1 MRQFYSSKDCQNSSF
16 LPYPSEFIFN
26 PLLRRISGPAK
37 ELYALLRYRMNI
49 SMRNPSFEDEKGLF
63 VIYSQKELCEQVG
76 VTERTIR
83 MWFAEAKKYHLIETS
98 PQGCGK
104 PLRIYISNI
113 DYVVSVL
120 TGSTT
125 SALTGSTS
133 SALTGSTSSALT
145 GSTSSCP
152 YREERIHER
161 EYREKKEIAN
171 PLPEQSNKFL
181 DKNFSSKTECEKA
194 EEKLLAFAGMNDQLR
209 EAMREWLK
217 IRRSKLVVTD
227 TNQAKYIIETLEDF
241 SGGDQEAMYNILRS
255 AIVAKSV
262 RLYPPNLY
270 KKAKRNQGGDRS
282 DVLRMSEMLKE
293 EGKDWN

>member
-1 MRQFYSSKDCQNSSF
+1 MRQFYSSKDFQNSSF

-120 TGSTT
+120 TGSTS
-125 SALTGSTS
+125 SALAGSTS

-161 EYREKKEIAN
+161 EYIEKKEIAN

-181 DKNFSSKTECEKA
+181 DKNFSSKTECEQA
-194 EEKLLAFAGMNDQLR
+194 EEKLLAFAGRDDQLR

-227 TNQAKYIIETLEDF
+227 TNQARYIIETLVDF

-270 KKAKRNQGGDRS
+270 KKAKRNQGGARS

>member
-63 VIYSQKELCEQVG
+63 VIYSQKALCEQVG

-113 DYVVSVL
+113 DYVVEILS
-120 TGSTT
+120 
-125 SALTGSTS
+125 
-133 SALTGSTSSALT
+133 GSTSSALT

-152 YREERIHER
+152 YREKRIHER

-171 PLPEQSNKFL
+171 PSLEQSNKFL
-181 DKNFSSKTECEKA
+181 DKNFSSKTECEQA
-194 EEKLLAFAGMNDQLR
+194 EEKLLAFAGRDDQLR

-227 TNQAKYIIETLEDF
+227 TNQARYIIETLMDF

-270 KKAKRNQGGDRS
+270 KKAKRNQGGARS

>member
-125 SALTGSTS
+125 SALTGSTP
-133 SALTGSTSSALT
+133 SALTGSTPSALT
-145 GSTSSCP
+145 GSTPSCP

-171 PLPEQSNKFL
+171 PLPEQNNKFL
-181 DKNFSSKTECEKA
+181 DKNFSSKTECEQA

-293 EGKDWN
+293 GGKDWN

>member
-1 MRQFYSSKDCQNSSF
+1 MRQFYSSKDFQNSSF

-26 PLLRRISGPAK
+26 PLLRGVSGPAK

-49 SMRNPSFEDEKGLF
+49 SMRNPAFEDEKGLF
-63 VIYSQKELCEQVG
+63 VVYTQKELCEQIG
-76 VTERTIR
+76 VTERAIR
-83 MWFAEAKKYHLIETS
+83 MWFAEAKKYHLIETVQ
-98 PQGCGK
+98 QGCGK
-104 PLRIYISNI
+104 PQRIYISNI
-113 DYVVSVL
+113 DFALSVL
-120 TGSTT
+120 AGSTT
-125 SALTGSTS
+125 SSLTGSTS

-152 YREERIHER
+152 YREKRIHER

-171 PLPEQSNKFL
+171 PSLEQSNKFL
-181 DKNFSSKTECEKA
+181 DKNFSSKTECEQA
-194 EEKLLAFAGMNDQLR
+194 EEKLLAFAGRDDQLR

-227 TNQAKYIIETLEDF
+227 TNQARYIIETLMDF

-270 KKAKRNQGGDRS
+270 KKAKRNQGGARS

-293 EGKDWN
+293 GGKDWN

>member
-63 VIYSQKELCEQVG
+63 VIYSQKGLCEQVG

-113 DYVVSVL
+113 DYVVAILS
-120 TGSTT
+120 
-125 SALTGSTS
+125 
-133 SALTGSTSSALT
+133 GSTSSALT

-152 YREERIHER
+152 YRVERIQER
-161 EYREKKEIAN
+161 EYRERKEIATN
-171 PLPEQSNKFL
+171 PLSEQSNQFL
-181 DKNFSSKTECEKA
+181 DKNFSSKTKYEQA
-194 EEKLLAFAGMNDQLR
+194 EEKLLSFAGRDGKLQ

-217 IRRSKLVVTD
+217 IRKEKRVITD
-227 TNQAKYIIETLEDF
+227 ATQANYIIETLQDF

-255 AIVAKSV
+255 AIVARSTQ
-262 RLYPPNLY
+262 LYPQNWF
-270 KKAKRNQGGDRS
+270 KKNGTKRNQGGNQS
-282 DVLRMSEMLKE
+282 DVLRMGEMLKE
-293 EGKDWN
+293 RGKDWN

>member
-1 MRQFYSSKDCQNSSF
+1 MRQFYSSKDCKNSSF

-113 DYVVSVL
+113 DYVVEILS
-120 TGSTT
+120 
-125 SALTGSTS
+125 
-133 SALTGSTSSALT
+133 GSTSSALT

-152 YREERIHER
+152 YREKRIHER

-171 PLPEQSNKFL
+171 PSLEQSNKFL
-181 DKNFSSKTECEKA
+181 DKNFSSKTECEQA
-194 EEKLLAFAGMNDQLR
+194 EEKLLAFAGRDDQLR

-227 TNQAKYIIETLEDF
+227 TNQARYIIETLMDF

-270 KKAKRNQGGDRS
+270 KKAKRNQGGARS

>member
-1 MRQFYSSKDCQNSSF
+1 
-16 LPYPSEFIFN
+16 
-26 PLLRRISGPAK
+26 
-37 ELYALLRYRMNI
+37 MNI

-120 TGSTT
+120 TGSTP
-125 SALTGSTS
+125 SALTGSTP
-133 SALTGSTSSALT
+133 SALTGSTPSALT
-145 GSTSSCP
+145 GSTPSCP

-171 PLPEQSNKFL
+171 SSPEQSNKFL
-181 DKNFSSKTECEKA
+181 DKNFSSKTECEQA

-293 EGKDWN
+293 GGKDWN